1 MQGLQNLF
9 LCYILVMSTPE
20 NTPRVAVTAED
31 FRQALQE
38 IHAKIDA
45 AAQRA
50 GRDPSEIRLLPVSKT
65 VPEGRIRAAHAAGI
79 QQFGENKV
87 QEAQDKATA
96 MADLDIHWAIIGPLQ
111 SNKTRDVAEFAHE
124 FQALDRLRIA
134 RRLDTQLKENAR
146 TLDVYVQVNV
156 SGEDTKSGLEP
167 GEVENFLEQLL
178 KFTALNVKGLMTM
191 AIHTDDEMVIRH
203 NFSVLR
209 RLRDDL
215 LNRRPEL
222 IGEGGL
228 SMGMTNDYEI
238 AIEEGA
244 TVVRVGT
251 AIFGE
256 RDYSK

>member
-1 MQGLQNLF
+1 
-9 LCYILVMSTPE
+9 MSTLE
-20 NTPRVAVTAED
+20 NTQRVAVTAEE
-31 FRQALQE
+31 FRQALAD
-38 IHAKIDA
+38 IHDKIYA

-50 GRDPSEIRLLPVSKT
+50 GRDPSQIRLLPGSTT
-65 VPEGRIRAAHAAGI
+65 VHEVRSRAAHAAGMH
-79 QQFGENKV
+79 QFGENKV
-87 QEAQDKATA
+87 QEAQHKATD

-124 FQALDRLRIA
+124 FQALDRIRIA
-134 RRLDTQLKENAR
+134 RRLDAQLKENNR

-156 SGEDTKSGLEP
+156 SGEQTKSGLEP

-178 KFTALNVKGLMTM
+178 EFNALNVKGLMTM
-191 AIHTDDEMVIRH
+191 AVHTDDETIIRR

-215 LNRRPEL
+215 LERRPEL

>member
-1 MQGLQNLF
+1 
-9 LCYILVMSTPE
+9 MSTLE

-31 FRQALQE
+31 FRQALTEVQDN
-38 IHAKIDA
+38 IAA

-50 GRDPSEIRLLPVSKT
+50 GRDPREIRLLPVSKT
-65 VPEGRIRAAHAAGI
+65 VPEERIRAAHAAGI
-79 QQFGENKV
+79 EQFGENKV

-96 MADLDIHWAIIGPLQ
+96 MADLGVHWAIIGPLQ

-124 FQALDRLRIA
+124 FQALDRIRIA
-134 RRLDTQLKENAR
+134 RRLDTQLKEYNR

-167 GEVENFLEQLL
+167 GEVEEFLEQLMQ
-178 KFTALNVKGLMTM
+178 FDALNVKGLMTM
-191 AIHTDDEMVIRH
+191 ALHTDDETVIRQ
-203 NFSVLR
+203 NFSALR

-215 LNRRPEL
+215 LDRRPEL

-244 TVVRVGT
+244 TVVRIGT